1 MDLNKTAT
9 HRSPTRLWQVPAALF
24 LISFSVGAA
33 APPEGKPADAISPDQ
48 PAAESSPNASG
59 STESVGID
67 YQVVFEGSMSGKLGA
82 LLKESSLLLTM
93 ADRRP
98 ATVAALE
105 RRAAGDIK
113 RLEAVLRSD
122 GYYDG
127 EVDYRIDA
135 RKEPV
140 QVTVIVSRGDPYRLE
155 SFDIVYEG
163 ENSYEDLP
171 RNPRELGVQLNRR
184 VRAAD
189 IVAAENRM
197 ESILWERGYPFGEV
211 ADRRHV
217 VDRLTHMMRVSMTVD
232 PGPKAGFGPL
242 TIEGSEKVRAS
253 YIRRL
258 CPWEPGQEYDRRLLD
273 EYRQSLLDT
282 FLFASVALST
292 ADELDASGDVPINLQ
307 VTERALRTV
316 GAGLS
321 WGTDEGWEGNAFW
334 EHRNLFGEDE
344 DLRVETRIG
353 ELEQSLTTL
362 FSKPRFIR
370 TDQTLLAGVR
380 VLREETDAYRETNLG
395 SGVALERE
403 LNELWTGKLGLTLEL
418 SDITENQDDRTLW
431 MFGVPA
437 SLVRDSRDDEL
448 NPTRGTRLAVGM
460 APILTAGD
468 ERIVFLITE
477 VGASAY
483 KSVQR
488 DDRIVL
494 AARTRVGS
502 ILGQSRAD
510 IPASKR
516 FYAGGGG
523 SIRGYQ
529 YQRVGP
535 LDDQNDPIGGRS
547 VFEVSGEVRF
557 RLTERIGL
565 VPFVDGGTV
574 FTNPD
579 FTTEEDATIRWS
591 AGLGGR
597 YYTAIG
603 PVRLDIAFPI
613 NKRKVDDTFQFYI
626 SIGQAF

>member
-1 MDLNKTAT
+1 M
-9 HRSPTRLWQVPAALF
+9 VPGALILILKAA
-24 LISFSVGAA
+24 GAA
-33 APPEGKPADAISPDQ
+33 AAPESQ
-48 PAAESSPNASG
+48 PAVVAPGTPVTAPSSAAPDTG
-59 STESVGID
+59 TTGGVD
-67 YQVVFEGSMSGKLGA
+67 YRVVFEGSMSGKLGD
-82 LLKESSLLLTM
+82 LLEESSLLLTL

-98 ATVAALE
+98 ATITALE

-113 RLEAVLRSD
+113 RLEAVLNSD

-127 EVDYRIDA
+127 EVDYRVDA
-135 RKEPV
+135 STDPV
-140 QVTVIVSRGDPYRLE
+140 TVTVIVLRGDPYRLE
-155 SFDIVYEG
+155 SFDILYVDG
-163 ENSYEDLP
+163 QSYEDLP
-171 RNPRELGVQLNRR
+171 TEPRELGVQLNRR
-184 VRAAD
+184 VRAPD

-197 ESILWERGYPFGEV
+197 ESILWERGYPFGTV
-211 ADRRHV
+211 IYRRHV
-217 VDRLTHMMRVSMTVD
+217 VDRLTHVMRITMTVD

-242 TIEGSEKVRAS
+242 TIEGLHDVRQS
-253 YIRRL
+253 YVRRI
-258 CPWEPGQEYDRRLLD
+258 CPWEPGQQYDRRLLD

-282 FLFASVALST
+282 LLFGSVALST
-292 ADELDASGDVPINLQ
+292 ADDLDTSGNVSIGLQ
-307 VTERALRTV
+307 LTERPLRTV

-353 ELEQSLTTL
+353 EIEQSLSTL
-362 FSKPRFIR
+362 FSKPRFRR

-395 SGVALERE
+395 AGVALERE
-403 LNELWTGKLGLTLEL
+403 LNDLWDGKLGLTLEL
-418 SDITENQDDRTLW
+418 SDITENEDDRTLW
-431 MFGVPA
+431 LFGVPG
-437 SLVRDSRDDEL
+437 SLVRDSRDDEMS
-448 NPTRGTRLAVGM
+448 PTRGTRLALGM
-460 APILTAGD
+460 VPFLTAGD
-468 ERIVFLITE
+468 EQIAFVITE
-477 VGASAY
+477 LGASVY
-483 KSVQR
+483 KSMRR

-494 AARTRVGS
+494 AGRTRVGS
-502 ILGQSRAD
+502 ILGQSRSE

-529 YQRVGP
+529 YQKVGP

-547 VFEVSGEVRF
+547 VFEVSGEARF
-557 RLTERIGL
+557 RLTEQIGL

-579 FTTEEDATIRWS
+579 FTTDEDATIRWS

-597 YYTAIG
+597 YFTAIG
-603 PVRLDIAFPI
+603 PIRLDIAFPI

>member
-1 MDLNKTAT
+1 
-9 HRSPTRLWQVPAALF
+9 
-24 LISFSVGAA
+24 
-33 APPEGKPADAISPDQ
+33 
-48 PAAESSPNASG
+48 
-59 STESVGID
+59 
-67 YQVVFEGSMSGKLGA
+67 MSGKLGA
-82 LLKESSLLLTM
+82 LLRESSLLLVM
-93 ADRRP
+93 ADHRP

-127 EVDYRIDA
+127 DVDYRIDA
-135 RKEPV
+135 QTQPV

-155 SFDIVYEG
+155 SFDITYVDDKD
-163 ENSYEDLP
+163 YEDLP
-171 RNPRELGVQLNRR
+171 RGPMELGVQLNRR
-184 VRAAD
+184 VRAPD

-211 ADRRHV
+211 VDRRHV
-217 VDRLTHMMRVSMTVD
+217 VDRLTHMMRVTMTVD
-232 PGPKAGFGPL
+232 PGPKSGFGPL
-242 TIEGSEKVRAS
+242 TIEGLEEVRAS
-253 YIRRL
+253 YVRRL
-258 CPWEPGQEYDRRLLD
+258 CPWEPGQQYDRRLLD

-282 FLFASVALST
+282 FLFGSVALST
-292 ADELDASGDVPINLQ
+292 ADTLDASGDVPINLQ
-307 VTERALRTV
+307 LAERALRTV

-344 DLRVETRIG
+344 DLRVETRLG
-353 ELEQSLTTL
+353 EIEQSLSAL

-380 VLREETDAYRETNLG
+380 LLREETDAYKETNLG
-395 SGVALERE
+395 AGVALERE

-418 SDITENQDDRTLW
+418 SDITENEDDRTLW

-448 NPTRGTRLAVGM
+448 NPTRGTRLALGT

-468 ERIVFLITE
+468 ERIAFLITD
-477 VGASAY
+477 VGASVY

-488 DDRIVL
+488 DDRIIL

-547 VFEVSGEVRF
+547 VFEISGEVRF
-557 RLTERIGL
+557 RLTEQIGL

-613 NKRKVDDTFQFYI
+613 NKRKVDDSFQFYI